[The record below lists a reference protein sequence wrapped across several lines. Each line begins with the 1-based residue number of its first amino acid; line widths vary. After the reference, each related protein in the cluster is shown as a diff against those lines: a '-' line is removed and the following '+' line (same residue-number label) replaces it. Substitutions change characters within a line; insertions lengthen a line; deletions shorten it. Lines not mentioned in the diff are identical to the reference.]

1 MVPAE
6 KVAAPRPTSTT
17 LDTAVLSLSD
27 RTERR
32 TPETENTA
40 MKAGPARTLREF
52 DEEMLISRYVSI
64 ILDIHSQIQSRT
76 RHSRLWTYSQSGP

>member
-1 MVPAE
+1 MLPAE

-27 RTERR
+27 RMERR

-40 MKAGPARTLREF
+40 IKAGPARTLR
-52 DEEMLISRYVSI
+52 
-64 ILDIHSQIQSRT
+64 
-76 RHSRLWTYSQSGP
+76 